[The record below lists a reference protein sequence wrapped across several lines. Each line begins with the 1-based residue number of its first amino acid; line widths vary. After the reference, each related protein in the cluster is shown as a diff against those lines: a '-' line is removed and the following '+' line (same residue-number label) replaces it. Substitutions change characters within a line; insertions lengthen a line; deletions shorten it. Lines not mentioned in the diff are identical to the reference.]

1 MRLEDLKKNPKEV
14 RKQAMEIIA
23 RKAIQTEGPASVK
36 FLKKDVKRQQKAS
49 VTGVEG
55 SRGRE
60 GREKSREEPRF
71 ETEGH

>member
-36 FLKKDVKRQQKAS
+36 FLKKDVK
-49 VTGVEG
+49 
-55 SRGRE
+55 
-60 GREKSREEPRF
+60 
-71 ETEGH
+71 